1 MSAVI
6 VIPEWAQDIP
16 VEDLPEHYRPIIQ
29 LVGMENFLKL
39 SAYANGSNL
48 YFPTINSCI
57 EPVRNRRI
65 VEEYNA
71 GRNLLELG
79 RKYRLSERQVRHI
92 ITTSPDAHREDKNQ
106 MTLF

>member
-1 MSAVI
+1 MSGFI
-6 VIPEWAQDIP
+6 VIPEWAQEIP
-16 VEDLPEHYRPIIQ
+16 VEDLPEHYHPIIQ
-29 LVGMENFLKL
+29 LIGMDSFLKL
-39 SAYANGSNL
+39 AAYANGSNL
-48 YFPTINSCI
+48 YFPTISSCI

-65 VEEYNA
+65 VEDYNA

-92 ITTSPDAHREDKNQ
+92 IATSPDANREDENQ